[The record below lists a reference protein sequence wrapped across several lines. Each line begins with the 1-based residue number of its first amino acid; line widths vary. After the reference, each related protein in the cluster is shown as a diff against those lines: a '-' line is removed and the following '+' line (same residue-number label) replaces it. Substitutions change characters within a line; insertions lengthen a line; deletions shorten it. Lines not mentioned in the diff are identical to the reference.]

1 MWSEL
6 DCEVKEQYEL
16 KHITTM
22 GVGGPCAWYIA
33 PRSPE
38 ALEPIYAQCRERGLP
53 ILAVGNG
60 SNLLV
65 DDHGFDGAVIH
76 LGRRLKGLRVEGDA
90 LIAEAGV
97 PMPRLAWAM
106 AREGISG
113 FEFMAGIPGTVGG
126 GVIMNAG
133 CIGKETADVLVAV
146 TYLDEQGAL
155 QRKTAAE
162 LGLGFRTSSLLGT
175 RSLILQAEFRVQRGD
190 DADQVM
196 ARTRAAA
203 DIRKGKF
210 PLHVA
215 TVGSTFKSPP
225 AGPHPGRLI
234 EEVGLKGHRVG
245 GAEISTV
252 HANWII
258 NIGSAT
264 AQDVK
269 RLMHLMQ
276 ETVMRKLGIEMEP
289 EVLIV

>member
-1 MWSEL
+1 MWSDL
-6 DCEVKEQYEL
+6 DCEVREHYEL

-22 GVGGPCAWYIA
+22 GVGGPCAYYVA
-33 PRSPE
+33 PHSLS
-38 ALEPIYAQCRERGLP
+38 ALEPIYATCREQGLP
-53 ILAVGNG
+53 VLAVGNG

-65 DDHGFDGAVIH
+65 DDSGYAGAVIH
-76 LGRRLKGLRVEGDA
+76 LGRRLKGMRLEGDT
-90 LIAEAGV
+90 LIAEAGL

-106 AREGISG
+106 AKQGLAG

-126 GVIMNAG
+126 GVVMNAG
-133 CIGKETADVLVAV
+133 CIGRDTADVLTAV
-146 TYLDEQGAL
+146 TYLDEQGTL
-155 QRKTAAE
+155 HRKLASE
-162 LGLGFRTSSLLGT
+162 LGLGFRTSALQGT
-175 RSLILQAEFRVQRGD
+175 RCLILEAEFRVQRGD
-190 DADQVM
+190 AQEDVM
-196 ARTRAAA
+196 SRTRAAA

-245 GAEISTV
+245 GAEISQV

-258 NIGSAT
+258 NLGTAT

-269 RLMHLMQ
+269 RLMHVMQ
-276 ETVMRKLGIEMEP
+276 ETVIRKLGIEMEP